1 MMKSKVMKLGALV
14 AIVGLSACSSMNST
28 YKIKS
33 ENGNVVDKVP
43 SWYMADINESKAC
56 DTSMWSKEDNDKM
69 CIYGVATAVSPDLQL
84 SIEKAKMMAKSEL
97 ADIIKGEMNKESKQ
111 FITELGKTETKTVV
125 SEVESA
131 LVNKIEN
138 TPVRGYEIFAQDVTL
153 TKNGYYRTWIG
164 MRLPLGKFNKMY
176 NYTIEQAV
184 DAYNLNAESKKAWN
198 NLKKNNDNND
208 IQ

>member
-1 MMKSKVMKLGALV
+1 
-14 AIVGLSACSSMNST
+14 
-28 YKIKS
+28 
-33 ENGNVVDKVP
+33 
-43 SWYMADINESKAC
+43 
-56 DTSMWSKEDNDKM
+56 MWTKEDNDKM

-97 ADIIKGEMNKESKQ
+97 ADIIKGQMNKESKQ

-131 LVNKIEN
+131 IVNTITD

-198 NLKKNNDNND
+198 NLKKNDDNND

>member
-1 MMKSKVMKLGALV
+1 MIKLKTLTAVLAV
-14 AIVGLSACSSMNST
+14 ASLTACSSMNST

-33 ENGNVVDKVP
+33 EKGDVVDKVP
-43 SWYMADINESKAC
+43 AWYMADINESKAC
-56 DTSMWSKEDNDKM
+56 NTSIFTSEDNDKQ

-111 FITELGKTETKTVV
+111 FITEIGKTETKTIVT
-125 SEVESA
+125 EVESA
-131 LVNKIEN
+131 IVNSI
-138 TPVRGYEIFAQDVTL
+138 TSTTVRGYEIFAQDVTL

-176 NYTIEQAV
+176 NYTIEEAV
-184 DAYNLNAESKKAWN
+184 DAYNLNDASKKAWD
-198 NLKKNNDNND
+198 NLKKSDDNSSL
-208 IQ
+208 Q

>member
-1 MMKSKVMKLGALV
+1 MKKLNILLISSLILTLG
-14 AIVGLSACSSMNST
+14 ACSSKNYT
-28 YKIKS
+28 IKTEKKDS
-33 ENGNVVDKVP
+33 LNTVP
-43 SWYMADINESKAC
+43 AWYMADINETKAC
-56 DTSMWSKEDNDKM
+56 DLKFFDKEDNDKQ

-111 FITELGKTETKTVV
+111 FIKELGKTETKTVV
-125 SEVESA
+125 TEVETA
-131 LVNKIEN
+131 IVNIISD

-184 DAYNLNAESKKAWN
+184 DAYNLNTESKKAWD
-198 NLKKNNDNND
+198 NLKKKDDDNN
-208 IQ
+208 I